1 VNAASYVAGIG
12 SLIGS
17 YPQTAAGP
25 ALAGGSIASVFGS
38 NLAASTET
46 ARTLPLPV
54 QLAGTSVSVNGV
66 DAPLFF
72 VSPSQINFQVP
83 TSTASNTGIVV
94 TNAAGQSDP
103 YQLGLGGTISAPGI
117 FTVNSSGC
125 GQGAVLNVAANG
137 SLSLNSPTNSASPGD
152 FISIYGTG
160 NGYVY
165 PAVPDGAAAP
175 SSPLAQSETGS
186 SRLFDFS
193 AAGAGAYW
201 EGRAP
206 GLVGVDQFNFTVP
219 VGVRQGCAVPLQLAG
234 DNMSPPVTISIAQGG
249 GACVDPLA
257 QGYGDIVWEKT
268 TVTDP
273 PVVSPSSPTGIT
285 QTITETDT
293 VTISLQAS
301 PGRQAPTPPVYT
313 EGGNLP
319 GAYTFF
325 GSSCPVPGYRSLD
338 AGTVTVSVPGLSA
351 LAASPAPLPGQTV
364 LNVGPQ
370 GFTQTAQVPSG
381 QASGLTA
388 YQATL
393 PTGSIQPG
401 SFTAAASGGADLRAF
416 QSTVQIGSLS
426 R

>member
-1 VNAASYVAGIG
+1 VYNRHSEIRYKKRKQI
-12 SLIGS
+12 
-17 YPQTAAGP
+17 
-25 ALAGGSIASVFGS
+25 
-38 NLAASTET
+38 E
-46 ARTLPLPV
+46 LPLPCR
-54 QLAGTSVSVNGV
+54 APVSVDGV

-72 VSPSQINFQVP
+72 VSPNQINFQFP

-94 TNAAGQSDP
+94 TTAAGDSDP
-103 YQLGLGGTISAPGI
+103 YQLGPGGTFSAPGI
-117 FTVNSSGC
+117 FAANSSGC
-125 GQGAVLNVAANG
+125 GQGAVLNVAADG

-152 FISIYGTG
+152 FISIYATG
-160 NGYVY
+160 NGHVY
-165 PAVPDGAAAP
+165 PTVPDGTAAP
-175 SSPLAQSETGS
+175 SEPLSQSDGGS
-186 SRLFDFS
+186 SWLFDFS
-193 AAGAGAYW
+193 GAGTGAPPYW
-201 EGRAP
+201 VGRAP

-219 VGVRQGCAVPLQLAG
+219 TGVREGCAVPLQLAG
-234 DNMSPPVTISIAQGG
+234 DNISRPETISIAQGG
-249 GACVDPLA
+249 GSCVDPPA